1 MRSVFGR
8 VVAVASLGVLAFAS
22 PARAALAPD
31 VAHSPGA
38 EDQRIALWVGLALIS
53 IIGVLLLG
61 ALLTAVRRF
70 KVTHRYDEPRR
81 LSAGRGVIAKVGAGL
96 AVVVLAAF
104 IFGIVVSDGVKQATA
119 DEGTEEIDVDVISQQ
134 WLWRFEYPEQVE
146 GSFSEGI
153 ATIFSY
159 NELVVPVDTV
169 VNLSIDSTDV
179 VHSWWVPALGPQVWA
194 VPGEIAETSF
204 IADEEGLYEGRSTV
218 FSGSA
223 YPSMEVSVRVVSRDE
238 YDDYVATLGTELKDG
253 QRAVQEAAETEAAE
267 EAALGTSSSDV
278 SSQEEEGAD

>member
-8 VVAVASLGVLAFAS
+8 VVAVSSLGILAFAS
-22 PARAALAPD
+22 PANAALAPD

-53 IIGVLLLG
+53 IIGLLLLG
-61 ALLTAVRRF
+61 ALLMAVKRF

-81 LSAGRGVIAKVGAGL
+81 LSAGRGVIPKVGAALG
-96 AVVVLAAF
+96 AVVLAAF

-119 DEGTEEIDVDVISQQ
+119 EEGTEEIDIDVISQQ

-169 VNLSIDSTDV
+169 VNLSVDSTDV
-179 VHSWWVPALGPQVWA
+179 VHSWWVPALGPQVWG
-194 VPGEIAETSF
+194 VPGEIVETSF
-204 IADEEGLYEGRSTV
+204 IADEEGLYKGRSTV
-218 FSGSA
+218 FSGSS
-223 YPSMEVSVRVVSRDE
+223 YPDMEVSVRVVSQDE
-238 YDDYVATLGTELKDG
+238 YEDYIATLGTELREG
-253 QRAVQEAAETEAAE
+253 QRAVQEANETAAAE
-267 EAALGTSSSDV
+267 EASAETSSSDIET
-278 SSQEEEGAD
+278 QEEEGAE